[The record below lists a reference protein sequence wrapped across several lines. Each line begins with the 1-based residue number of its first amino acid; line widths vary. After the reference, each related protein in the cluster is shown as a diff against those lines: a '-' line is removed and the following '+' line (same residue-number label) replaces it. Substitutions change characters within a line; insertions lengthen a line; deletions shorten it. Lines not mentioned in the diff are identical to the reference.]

1 MYHSVFRN
9 NSNGTQWKSVAACP
23 HTMPPSC
30 FVAGGTFY
38 GNPNKYINPK
48 FGF

>member
-1 MYHSVFRN
+1 MQYILRN
-9 NSNGTQWKSVAACP
+9 NSNRTQWKCVACP

-30 FVAGGTFY
+30 FVAEGTFS

>member
-1 MYHSVFRN
+1 MEKVLLHVHIPRL
-9 NSNGTQWKSVAACP
+9 P
-23 HTMPPSC
+23 HV